1 MTDKERLEA
10 VIDEIKRQIGE
21 YYDRDTPVSLDK
33 ADALQCILDYAD
45 SIKKKEETVSEDF
58 EKEADSFFENMT
70 MQEYENIFEDTF
82 KNIARHFADWQKQ
95 QIFKVRDKEKLFSEK
110 YEENFEDEFAKTLA
124 ERKCILPKDEDRFS
138 DMDLYHVALHFN
150 GWKKWKMTKDVIT
163 GDVDFYEHGPI
174 ICTHLA
180 DVQKLVDKHHLKQDD
195 EVRLVMLTED

>member
-10 VIDEIKRQIGE
+10 VIDEIKRRIGE

-45 SIKKKEETVSEDF
+45 SVKNEDSV
-58 EKEADSFFENMT
+58 E
-70 MQEYENIFEDTF
+70 
-82 KNIARHFADWQKQ
+82 
-95 QIFKVRDKEKLFSEK
+95 EKLFSEE

-124 ERKCILPKDEDRFS
+124 ERRQILPHSEDRFS

-174 ICTHLA
+174 ICTHPA

-195 EVRLVMLTED
+195 EVRLVLLTED